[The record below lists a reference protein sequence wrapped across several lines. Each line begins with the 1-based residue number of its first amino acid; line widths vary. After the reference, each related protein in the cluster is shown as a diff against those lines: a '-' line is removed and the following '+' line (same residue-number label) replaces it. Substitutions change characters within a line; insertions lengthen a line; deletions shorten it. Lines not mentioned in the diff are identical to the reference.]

1 MKTHS
6 SVAVCTLVIILVWLP
21 IASHAAS
28 IEGTWSG
35 SGFVKPKDSKRQKVR
50 CRITYS
56 RESKKVFGVRASC
69 ATTSNKILQ
78 TGKVL
83 KVSSKRYIGDFYN
96 KEFDVSGRVRVSVSG
111 SRQTVSFSSLRGHG
125 RVTLRKR

>member
-1 MKTHS
+1 MRSFT
-6 SVAVCTLVIILVWLP
+6 SVAVCTLAVIVIGFP
-21 IASHAAS
+21 MTSHAAS
-28 IEGTWSG
+28 LEGTWSG
-35 SGFVKPKDSKRQKVR
+35 TGFVKPKDSKRQKVR

-56 RESKKVFGVRASC
+56 RESSKVFGVRAAC

-78 TGKVL
+78 TGRVL

-96 KEFDVSGRVRVSVSG
+96 QQFDVSGRVRVSVSG

>member
-1 MKTHS
+1 MKTLT
-6 SVAVCTLVIILVWLP
+6 SVAVCTVAVIV
-21 IASHAAS
+21 IAFPMAGHAAS

-50 CRITYS
+50 CRITYF

-96 KEFDVSGRVRVSVSG
+96 QQFDISGRVRVSVSG

-125 RVTLRKR
+125 RVSLRKR